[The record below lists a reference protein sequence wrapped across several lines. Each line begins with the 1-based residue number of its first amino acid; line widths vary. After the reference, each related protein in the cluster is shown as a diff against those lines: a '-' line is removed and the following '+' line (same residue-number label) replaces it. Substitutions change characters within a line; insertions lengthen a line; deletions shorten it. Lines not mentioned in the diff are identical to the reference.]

1 MSALRAAWLQIH
13 LCVFLWG
20 FTAILGRLITL
31 PAVPLVLWRMA
42 LVAGMLLLVP
52 RVWRGVSRL
61 SRRHLAAFC
70 GVGILVAGHW
80 LTFYGAVKLA
90 NASVAATCM
99 AVLPALSSVV
109 EPWVTGRRFQ
119 WRELLLGILV
129 LPGIVLVVGGTPTQ
143 MNLGIAVGI
152 LSALLA
158 ALFSAYNKR
167 LIIRTDA
174 LTATALEMAGGMA
187 FVVLL
192 ALLARLLGDDQSAA
206 GAFLPPPA
214 VMFALPTDADLGWL
228 LVLAVACT
236 LLPFALSLRAL
247 RHLSAFGT
255 ALAVN
260 LEPIYTML
268 LAILLLDEQREL
280 SGAFYLGA
288 VIILTAVFVYPGLAR
303 LRSPTPTL
311 EGFP

>member
-52 RVWRGVSRL
+52 RVWRGVTRL
-61 SRRHLAAFC
+61 SKRHLAAFC

-119 WRELLLGILV
+119 WRELVLGILV
-129 LPGIVLVVGGTPTQ
+129 LPGIVLVVGGTPTE
-143 MNLGIAVGI
+143 MNLGIVVGI

-158 ALFSAYNKR
+158 AFFSAYNKR
-167 LIIRTDA
+167 LIVRTDA
-174 LTATALEMAGGMA
+174 LTATALEMASGMV
-187 FVVLL
+187 FVLVL
-192 ALLARLLGDDQSAA
+192 ALLAGLLSSGAENA

-214 VMFALPTDADLGWL
+214 QMFALPSSRDLGWL
-228 LVLAVACT
+228 LMLAVACT

-280 SGAFYLGA
+280 SAAFYLGA
-288 VIILTAVFVYPGLAR
+288 VIILAAVFAYPWLAS
-303 LRSPTPTL
+303 LRPPTPKL